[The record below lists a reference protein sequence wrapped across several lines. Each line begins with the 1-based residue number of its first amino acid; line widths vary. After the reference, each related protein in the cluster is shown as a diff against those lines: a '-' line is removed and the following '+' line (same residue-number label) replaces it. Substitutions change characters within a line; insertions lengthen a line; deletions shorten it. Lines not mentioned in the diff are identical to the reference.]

1 LGSNLTLLEGQEE
14 GEVQA
19 LMVDAK
25 GWLDQWFV
33 DIRPW
38 SPDDID
44 VERTIWL
51 RIYGVPI
58 HAWNHNFFMQIV
70 KPWGTFINADD
81 GTKKKTTMDVA
92 RLMIRTSCQQVV
104 DEFIDVKINGK
115 IYHLRVLEDSYG
127 LMRIM
132 IPQNKNLVG
141 RDIEEESD
149 GDEEEVERGLLMEGG
164 EGRT

>member
-1 LGSNLTLLEGQEE
+1 LHEGQEE

-19 LMVDAK
+19 LMEEAK
-25 GWLDQWFV
+25 GWLEQWFV
-33 DIRPW
+33 EIRPW
-38 SPDDID
+38 SPDNID

-51 RIYGVPI
+51 RICGVPI
-58 HAWNHNFFMQIV
+58 HAWNHNFFTQVV

-81 GTKKKTTMDVA
+81 GTKKNTTMDVA

-132 IPQNKNLVG
+132 IPQNKNLDG

-149 GDEEEVERGLLMEGG
+149 GDEEEVERGLFMEGG

>member
-1 LGSNLTLLEGQEE
+1 
-14 GEVQA
+14 
-19 LMVDAK
+19 
-25 GWLDQWFV
+25 
-33 DIRPW
+33 
-38 SPDDID
+38 
-44 VERTIWL
+44 
-51 RIYGVPI
+51 
-58 HAWNHNFFMQIV
+58 
-70 KPWGTFINADD
+70 
-81 GTKKKTTMDVA
+81 
-92 RLMIRTSCQQVV
+92 V

-149 GDEEEVERGLLMEGG
+149 GDEEEVERGLFMEGG